1 MKYEINNELFEVI
14 IERKNNKNTYIKV
27 KDDLKIYVTT
37 NYFVS
42 NSKVVK
48 IIDEN
53 VISIKKMIDKKRSE
67 VEKSEMF
74 FYLGNNYDI
83 IEVPIIDNVDIDYT
97 NHNIYIKNRR
107 QLDKWLSNE
116 ILKVFGDRY
125 NYCFN
130 NFNESVKMPSLK
142 IRNMKT
148 RWGVYNRKSHSV
160 TLNSQLIKYD
170 IDKLDYVIIHELC
183 HIIHFNHSKDFWNL
197 VGKYCKDY
205 KKIRKELKE

>member
-170 IDKLDYVIIHELC
+170 IDKLDYVIVHELC